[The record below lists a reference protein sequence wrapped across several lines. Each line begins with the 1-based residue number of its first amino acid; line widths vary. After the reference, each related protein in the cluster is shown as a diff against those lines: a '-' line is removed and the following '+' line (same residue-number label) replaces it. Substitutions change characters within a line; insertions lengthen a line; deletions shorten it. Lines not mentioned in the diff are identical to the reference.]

1 MEKLKL
7 EYWPVNRLR
16 ACARPLRDND
26 ACVERMASAMS
37 HFGCRIPL
45 LVRADGEVVDGH
57 LRLKAARALN
67 FASVPVLLVETTWM
81 TRKSGRS
88 ACWSIAPQHGRSG
101 TRGNCPRNWL
111 N

>member
-7 EYWPVNRLR
+7 EYWPVDRLR
-16 ACARPLRDND
+16 VCARPLRDND

-37 HFGCRIPL
+37 RFGCRIPL

-67 FASVPVLLVETTWM
+67 FASVPVLLVDDM
-81 TRKSGRS
+81 DDAQIRAFRLL
-88 ACWSIAPQHGRSG
+88 SIAPQHGRSG